1 MGVKLAGVSMKY
13 KLAKKPGKNQKNK
26 RMKHQEEREL

>member
-13 KLAKKPGKNQKNK
+13 KLTKKPIKNQKTK
-26 RMKHQEEREL
+26 E